1 MTDPA
6 LRLALDVGPLYGHR
20 TGVGVAVDGLFDAL
34 QRSPEVDVAGYLVS
48 GRARAIE
55 EHRRLPIPGIVASH
69 VWSRVDHPRVD
80 RWLGSAE
87 VIHGTNYVAPPS
99 SLPTI
104 ISVYDCWFLRH
115 PECANPLVRR
125 AGQTLRRAV
134 ARGAWVHVSSEAT
147 AVQAREL
154 LETDR
159 VIMIHLGPPPPPPP
173 VSALSRPLIAARI
186 AGRQFVVAIGT
197 EERRKDVGLL
207 VQAFSIVG
215 ADAPDIWLVLA
226 GARGDDSDA
235 VDAAIEALPPIVRS
249 RVARLGPVDDN
260 TKHWLLR
267 RASVLAYPSLDEG
280 FGFPIL
286 EAQMAATPVVAR
298 NVGAIAEIA
307 GTGAHLVDDRDPE
320 QFALGLQRVLDPG
333 STRLTLIESGNR
345 NVKRFD
351 WDATASD
358 LIELYDRARRA
369 VP

>member
-20 TGVGVAVDGLFDAL
+20 TGVGVAVDGLVGAL
-34 QRSPEVDVAGYLVS
+34 QRNPAVDVAGYLVS
-48 GRARAIE
+48 GRARTREA
-55 EHRRLPIPGIVASH
+55 HRRLPLPGIVASH
-69 VWSRVDHPRVD
+69 LWSRIDHPRVD

-115 PECANPLVRR
+115 PELTTPLVRR
-125 AGQTLRRAV
+125 AGQNLRRAV

-147 AVQAREL
+147 ADQARDL

-159 VIMIHLGPPPPPPP
+159 VVTIHLGPPPPPPP
-173 VSALSRPLIAARI
+173 LSALSPPVIAKRVS
-186 AGRQFVVAIGT
+186 GRQFIVAIGT
-197 EERRKDVGLL
+197 EERRKDLNLL
-207 VQAFSIVG
+207 IQAFSIVG
-215 ADAPDIWLVLA
+215 AEGPDLWLVLA
-226 GARGDDSDA
+226 GAGGDDSA
-235 VDAAIEALPPIVRS
+235 TVDAAIEALPMSVRS
-249 RVARLGPVDDN
+249 RVERLGPVDDD

-267 RASVLAYPSLDEG
+267 QASTLAYPSLDEG

-286 EAQMAATPVVAR
+286 EAQLAGTPVVAR

-307 GTGAHLVDDRDPE
+307 GTGAHLVDERDPE
-320 QFALGLQRVLDPG
+320 QFALGLQRVLQSG
-333 STRLTLIESGNR
+333 STRLTLIEAGNR

-351 WDATASD
+351 WNTTASD

-369 VP
+369 AQ